1 MKNKII
7 LLIII
12 VVLVLA
18 GLAFWYFQRNAF
30 SKDVL
35 KLEILGPDTIEAGQ
49 KVDYILKYK
58 NNGEIT
64 LTNAKVIFEYP
75 EYSLVEIGKLRQE
88 FQLEDIYPGKE
99 QTMDFSARVFG
110 QENEAKKAQAWLEFQ
125 PKNLKARYEV
135 STSQSAMI
143 KFSPLTF
150 EFDIPSKIET
160 EKDFSFSLNYFSNI
174 DYPLSQLRVK
184 IDYPAN
190 FEFSQSQ
197 PKAMDEAEW
206 QLPLLNKAQGG
217 RIVITGRFNS
227 GVGEQKIFKAT
238 LGMWQDNQL
247 VALKETTK
255 GVEMIKPMIYLSQL
269 VNGSSDYIPNPGDVL
284 HYEIFFKN
292 IGQSS
297 FENLFLVVGLEGSL
311 FDLESLRAPGANYHQ
326 GDSSLVWDWKTNS
339 QLRLLAEDDEG
350 KLEFWINLK
359 NELPQSMT
367 SENLII
373 KDTVNVAPAKEEFSL
388 KVNSKLVLEQRAY
401 FDDEVFGNT
410 GSLPP
415 TVDQP
420 MTFTIIWKLKNFYND
435 LRDVKVRT
443 VLPSGVALTGQL
455 FPREAKFAF
464 DSQSREIIWDAGDIP
479 ASQGLTN
486 EAPNFSFQVSVTPQS
501 SQRGQAAGLVSSAKA
516 SGEDT
521 WTQEII
527 EASADAVNTGI
538 LSDTGFISSKGIV
551 Q

>member
-99 QTMDFSARVFG
+99 QTMDFSARIFG
-110 QENEAKKAQAWLEFQ
+110 RENEAKKAQAWLEFQ
-125 PKNLKARYEV
+125 PKNLKAHYEV

-150 EFDIPSKIET
+150 EFDLPSKIET

-184 IDYPAN
+184 IEYPTN

-197 PKAMDEAEW
+197 PKAMDENEW

-269 VNGSSDYIPNPGDVL
+269 VNGSSDYIPNPGDIL

-415 TVDQP
+415 TVGQP

-443 VLPSGVALTGQL
+443 VLPLGVVLTGQL